1 MSLELMAVL
10 PPFTLLNNSVRG
22 VVSAT
27 VDGRKLVKAPDEQAM
42 AQTEQDA
49 TQGNAG
55 TENPVA
61 QGTSKALHLPG
72 SAEEFVALYKA
83 QEVRNNRIVMV
94 R

>member
-1 MSLELMAVL
+1 
-10 PPFTLLNNSVRG
+10 
-22 VVSAT
+22 
-27 VDGRKLVKAPDEQAM
+27 M